1 MKAVRVHGPSD
12 LRIDDIEPPVPGPRD
27 VVVRTA
33 VAGICGSDIT
43 FTRIGGVAA
52 AQDEPFGLGHELAG
66 TVAAV
71 GDDVTDIAVGDRVT
85 VNPMGDGNAIG
96 NGIPEGAFAPL
107 LLVRDATLGGS
118 IYRLP
123 DNVAFEHAA
132 LAEPLSVSLHA
143 VSRSGAGPDDRVV
156 VFGAGPIGLGIVA
169 LLKQRGVSEITV
181 VDMSGSRLQRASQ
194 LGATHTVNPA
204 EVDTFDALA
213 AKLGSGSV
221 FGWQAINANIWF
233 EVTGS
238 GEVLQSIVAMAPS
251 RARMVVVA
259 VHHTP
264 VPVDFQ
270 MALGKELD
278 FSMSLAYPDE
288 FPEVIALLESGK
300 LDVSAMISH
309 RLPSADFL
317 AAFDIAQDKDASAK
331 VLVDFDSCSCT
342 A

>member
-12 LRIDDIEPPVPGPRD
+12 LRVDDIEPPIPGPRD

-43 FTRIGGVAA
+43 FTRVGGVAGP
-52 AQDEPFGLGHELAG
+52 QTEPFGLGHELAG
-66 TVAAV
+66 TVAFV
-71 GDDVTDIAVGDRVT
+71 GDEVADINVGDRVT

-96 NGIPEGAFAPL
+96 NGVPEGAFAPL

-123 DNVAFEHAA
+123 NTVSFEQAA
-132 LAEPLSVSLHA
+132 MTEPLSVALHA
-143 VSRSGAGPDDRVV
+143 VSRSAASPTDRVV

-169 LLKQRGVSEITV
+169 FLRQRGVSEITV
-181 VDMSGSRLQRASQ
+181 VDMSSSRLQRARD
-194 LGATHTVNPA
+194 LGATHTVHPA
-204 EVDTFDALA
+204 EVEPFDALA
-213 AKLGSGSV
+213 AQLGSSSV
-221 FGWQAINANIWF
+221 FGWPVVNANLWF
-233 EVTGS
+233 EATGS
-238 GEVLQSIVAMAPS
+238 GPVLQSIIAMAPS

-278 FSMSLAYPDE
+278 FTMSLAYPDE
-288 FPEVIALLESGK
+288 FPEVIAILESGTV
-300 LDVSAMISH
+300 DVSAMISH
-309 RLPSADFL
+309 RLPSEDFI
-317 AAFDIAQDKDASAK
+317 AAFAIAQDKEASAK
-331 VLVDFDSCSCT
+331 VLVTFEE
-342 A
+342 